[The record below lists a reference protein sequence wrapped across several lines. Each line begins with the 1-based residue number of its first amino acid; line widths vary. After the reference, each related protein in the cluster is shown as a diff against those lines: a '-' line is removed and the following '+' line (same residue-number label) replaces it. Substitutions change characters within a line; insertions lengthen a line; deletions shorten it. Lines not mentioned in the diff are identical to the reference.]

1 MNHPTIPHQ
10 VAIKW
15 ILRYLKATIY
25 HGLLL
30 FRSSTLTLNVYSVP
44 DQTGCLD
51 DRKSTGGFCN
61 FLCLDL
67 ISWNARKQ
75 PIVSQSSI
83 EAEYMALATTTA
95 TVELIWLQSLFK
107 ELYIFLSPKLV
118 LWCNSIGATY
128 LSTNPAFHAK
138 TNTQIYFLFMRDSCM
153 SKLGHLVYLI
163 HVEN

>member
-1 MNHPTIPHQ
+1 
-10 VAIKW
+10 
-15 ILRYLKATIY
+15 
-25 HGLLL
+25 
-30 FRSSTLTLNVYSVP
+30 VYSIP
-44 DQTGCLD
+44 DWTGCLD
-51 DRKSTGGFCN
+51 DLKSTGGFCN

-128 LSTNPAFHAK
+128 LSTTPAFHAK
-138 TNTQIYFLFMRDSCM
+138 TKHIDLLSLYA
-153 SKLGHLVYLI
+153 
-163 HVEN
+163 